1 MIISFLYKI
10 KKYWLTNKIGKLWY
24 NFIMK
29 FASIDVGLKRIGI
42 ALCLDGSIVL
52 PQDAILRKNRN
63 QAARDI
69 NTFLKEWEIEKLIVG
84 LPKGGAS
91 EEEMERR
98 ITHFVSLLE
107 LQIPVAYQDEQ
118 GSSFEAKEMTKGDFK
133 HKKDGR
139 IDSVA
144 AKIILERYL
153 KI

>member
-1 MIISFLYKI
+1 M
-10 KKYWLTNKIGKLWY
+10 KL
-24 NFIMK
+24 
-29 FASIDVGLKRIGI
+29 ASIDVGLKRIGVAI
-42 ALCLDGSIVL
+42 CLDGNIVM

-84 LPKGGAS
+84 LPKGGSS

-98 ITHFVSLLE
+98 IKHFISLLE
-107 LQIPVAYQDEQ
+107 LEIPVAYQDEQ
-118 GSSFEAKEMTKGDFK
+118 GSSFEAKELTMGDFK

-139 IDSVA
+139 LDSVA